1 MLTTKCI
8 IAYICRLEYFLTA
21 CILCRSDQITHNFSA
36 LLQKQISS
44 QGEATQPY
52 EWRGERRLC
61 AERRLKFFSHNLLL
75 NYPQQVLVHGVLHF
89 ILNVVRNKYR
99 CTVWSLNKF
108 VYFRRQH
115 QCEEQPCC
123 VLLWQTMSRLVHRMA
138 PTHNPFNNIAE
149 LGSQRHVQ
157 RIAS

>member
-8 IAYICRLEYFLTA
+8 VTYICRLENFFTA
-21 CILCRSDQITHNFSA
+21 CLLCRLDLICTTSLHSCKNRSA
-36 LLQKQISS
+36 HKR
-44 QGEATQPY
+44 EATQPY

-61 AERRLKFFSHNLLL
+61 AERRLNFSSDLLL
-75 NYPQQVLVHGVLHF
+75 KYLQQVLIHSVLHF

-123 VLLWQTMSRLVHRMA
+123 ALLWQTMSRLVQEWLQLTILA
-138 PTHNPFNNIAE
+138 TT
-149 LGSQRHVQ
+149 
-157 RIAS
+157 